1 MTEFLSG
8 VNQPTVTQVTK
19 AKEGRDFRKCS
30 NVPKKYKEEMK
41 SLHAVVTRKKR
52 TKL

>member
-19 AKEGRDFRKCS
+19 AKEGRDFRKVFKCS
-30 NVPKKYKEEMK
+30 KKVQGGNEKSSCCGDKKEK
-41 SLHAVVTRKKR
+41 N
-52 TKL
+52 